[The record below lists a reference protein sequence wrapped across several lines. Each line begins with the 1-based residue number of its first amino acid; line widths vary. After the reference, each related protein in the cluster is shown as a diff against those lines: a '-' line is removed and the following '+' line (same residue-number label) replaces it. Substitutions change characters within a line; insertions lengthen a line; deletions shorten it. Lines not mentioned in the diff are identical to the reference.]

1 MNIFCAFF
9 PPQFPLPVIRARRKM
24 HYSSLTM
31 KEQKLNPQ
39 KRTRIYQE
47 KRRLVMPQPRVGRRT
62 MHLPRRKT
70 ERKIILLKSRKRL
83 TALLM
88 INQGGGKL

>member
-1 MNIFCAFF
+1 
-9 PPQFPLPVIRARRKM
+9 
-24 HYSSLTM
+24 
-31 KEQKLNPQ
+31 
-39 KRTRIYQE
+39 
-47 KRRLVMPQPRVGRRT
+47 MPQPRVGWRT

>member
-1 MNIFCAFF
+1 MNISCAFF
-9 PPQFPLPVIRARRKM
+9 PPQFPLPVIRARPKM

-31 KEQKLNPQ
+31 KEQNLNPR
-39 KRTRIYQE
+39 KRTKIYQE
-47 KRRLVMPQPRVGRRT
+47 NRRLVMPQPRVGRRT
-62 MHLPRRKT
+62 MHLARRKT
-70 ERKIILLKSRKRL
+70 GKKIILLKSRTRL